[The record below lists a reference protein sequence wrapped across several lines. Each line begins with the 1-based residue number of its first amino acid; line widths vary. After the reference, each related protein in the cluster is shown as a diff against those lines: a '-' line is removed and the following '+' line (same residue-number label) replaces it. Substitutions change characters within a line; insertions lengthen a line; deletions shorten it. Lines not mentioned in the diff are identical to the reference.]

1 MSEAKS
7 QILVI
12 FGASG
17 DLTKRKLIPALFQ
30 LHKSNRLP
38 KRFAILGT
46 GRTQY
51 DDQEYQEYIRE
62 QIIRFVNPAN
72 EENEI
77 LESFIQLVH
86 YQQMEPSQSAEYS
99 KLKNRLKELDK
110 KIDNPESYLFYLA
123 TPPSL
128 YGVVPLHIKEQGL
141 NLDSGSEGVKRIIV
155 EKPFGYNL
163 DSALELNTILRSVFN
178 ENQIYRIDHFLGKE
192 TVLNIMAL
200 RFSNGIFEPLW
211 NRNYIEYIEVTA
223 VENLG
228 MESRGGFYDGVG
240 AMRDMVQN
248 HLSQLVAVTTM
259 EPPSIFNADNFRN
272 EVLKVYQSLKPM
284 VREEIKDNVV
294 RGQYIDSQIAGKSIV
309 GYRNEKSINSE
320 SRTET
325 YLAMKLFID
334 NWRWEGVP
342 IYMRTGKQMPTK
354 VSEIVIHF
362 KPTPHLL
369 FKNDTN
375 HRVRNKLIIRL
386 QPNEGVVLRI
396 SMKVPGGGYEVKD
409 VALDFTYDKLGG
421 VPLGDAYA
429 RLLDDCMMGDAT
441 LFTRSD
447 AVEESWRFFD
457 PILKEWQ
464 ENQEIPLCGYPAGS
478 WGPKEAEA
486 LMSTGHSWT
495 NPCKNLTNTDLY
507 CEL

>member
-1 MSEAKS
+1 MLQPKS
-7 QILVI
+7 QIMVI

-17 DLTKRKLIPALFQ
+17 DLAKRKLIPALYQ
-30 LHKSNRLP
+30 LHKNSRLP
-38 KRFAILGT
+38 KTFAILGT
-46 GRTQY
+46 GRTAY
-51 DDQEYQEYIRE
+51 TDLEYRAYMRE
-62 QIIRFVNPAN
+62 QLVQFVNPPQ
-72 EENEI
+72 EEDEL
-77 LESFIQLVH
+77 LERFIELLY
-86 YQQMEPSQSAEYS
+86 YQQMEPSEVTEYAN
-99 KLKNRLKELDK
+99 LKSRLQALDQE
-110 KIDNPESYLFYLA
+110 IENPESYLFYLA
-123 TPPSL
+123 TPPLL
-128 YGVVPLHIKEQGL
+128 YGVVPLHLQAHGL
-141 NLDSGSEGVKRIIV
+141 NLDKGPEGVKRIIV

-163 DSALELNTILRSVFN
+163 ESALELNSILRAVFT

-200 RFSNGIFEPLW
+200 RFTNGIFEPLW

-228 MESRGGFYDGVG
+228 VESRAGFYDGVG
-240 AMRDMVQN
+240 ALRDMVQN
-248 HLSQLVAVTTM
+248 HLSQLMAVTTM
-259 EPPSIFNADNFRN
+259 EPPSKFNADNFRS

-284 VREEIKDNVV
+284 LPEEILTQVV
-294 RGQYIDSQIAGKSIV
+294 RGQYTESQIGSKAVV
-309 GYRNEKSINSE
+309 GYRNEKNVAPE

-325 YLAMKLFID
+325 YLAMKLFIS

-369 FKNDTN
+369 FKNTTSPI
-375 HRVRNKLIIRL
+375 VRNKLIIRL

-409 VALDFTYDKLGG
+409 VSLDFTYDKLGG
-421 VPLGDAYA
+421 VPPGDAYA

-447 AVEESWRFFD
+447 GVEESWRFFD
-457 PILKEWQ
+457 PILTAWQ
-464 ENQEIPLCGYPAGS
+464 ANQEIPLCGYPAGT
-478 WGPKEAEA
+478 WGPKEAES
-486 LMSTGHSWT
+486 LMDNGHTWT